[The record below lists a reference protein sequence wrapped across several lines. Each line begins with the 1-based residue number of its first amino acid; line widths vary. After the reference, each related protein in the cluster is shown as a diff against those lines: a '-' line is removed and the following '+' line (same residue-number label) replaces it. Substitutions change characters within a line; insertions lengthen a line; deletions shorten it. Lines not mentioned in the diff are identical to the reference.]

1 MEASI
6 IRKFSKDFIL
16 KRFDRPAL
24 SFRFRDDGWGEVPVL
39 DEVYN
44 YSILPVSLP
53 LHKDDGADAASRKLE
68 VWLTERFLP
77 PHRWYAARF
86 LDIFKIR
93 RGDLRP
99 LIEISL
105 GLSVNDCFWIVPED
119 FERRFDDYTLYNR
132 SFSDEGVLSVLIS
145 PGPALNAPSRRKPYL
160 SPEFTTHGMMPKFWR
175 RGSDTLSLYK
185 SGLPAESGMGR
196 EPHSEYFASQLAD
209 YLGIAH
215 VRYELDM
222 FRDVLCSVCR
232 LFTGTKVSFV
242 PLSGLIPQD
251 SSEDMSEI
259 VRFVSSLPERFKTQ
273 LSDML
278 LFDALI
284 CNTDRHFGNFGL
296 LLDSETDSPISFAPL
311 YDHGLSLLHR
321 TPEYKLSN
329 SSFEEFDGIPACY
342 PDFFTLAAETAG
354 DRQIKMLKKALEFE
368 FTQHPSYR
376 VSDRR
381 IRFLSAWVMRRA
393 RKLLELILRRS

>member
-1 MEASI
+1 M
-6 IRKFSKDFIL
+6 
-16 KRFDRPAL
+16 
-24 SFRFRDDGWGEVPVL
+24 
-39 DEVYN
+39 
-44 YSILPVSLP
+44 SLP
-53 LHKDDGADAASRKLE
+53 LHKDDDPDTASRKIE

-86 LDIFKIR
+86 LDIFKIK

-105 GLSVNDCFWIVPED
+105 GLSVNDCFWVVPEN

-145 PGPALNAPSRRKPYL
+145 PGPALNSPSRRMPYL
-160 SPEFTTHGMMPKFWR
+160 SPEFTTHGMMPKFWS
-175 RGSDTLSLYK
+175 RGTDTLFLYK
-185 SGLPAESGMGR
+185 SGLPAEFGMGY
-196 EPHSEYFASQLAD
+196 EPHSEYFASQLAA
-209 YLGIAH
+209 YLGIPH

-232 LFTGTKVSFV
+232 LFTSTKVSYL
-242 PLSGLIPQD
+242 PLSELTLQPD
-251 SSEDMSEI
+251 SNEDMSEI
-259 VRFVSSLPERFKTQ
+259 FRSASSLPERFQTQ
-273 LSDML
+273 LKDMVV
-278 LFDALI
+278 FDALI

-342 PDFFTLAAETAG
+342 TDFFSFAAEAAG

-368 FTQHPSYR
+368 FTQHHVYR

-381 IRFLSAWVMRRA
+381 IRVLSALVMRRA
-393 RKLLELILRRS
+393 KKLLELISRRS